1 MSKKS
6 GLGALL
12 GFAAGVGAAF
22 LAHKINK
29 EINAMPSETGS
40 YKEKASKWIEVKKD
54 DIKNAVDVK
63 RQQIKDISLKA
74 KEALIGEDSAEKRKE
89 IMDKAS
95 QQIAVI
101 NEEIQT
107 IISKGAKEVSAIAN
121 KISNSEM
128 FADITEFFSS
138 LKDANKDIV
147 DVDYTFEADYTE
159 EEPKAEEPA
168 EDPAEEATEET
179 AE

>member
-6 GLGALL
+6 GFGAIL

-29 EINAMPSETGS
+29 EINDMPSETGS
-40 YKEKASKWIEVKKD
+40 YKEKAGKWLEVKKD
-54 DIKNAVDVK
+54 DIKSSVDVK
-63 RQQIKDISLKA
+63 KQQIKDISLKA

-89 IMDKAS
+89 IMEKAS

-101 NEEIQT
+101 NEEIQA
-107 IISKGAKEVSAIAN
+107 IIAKGAKEVSAMAN
-121 KISNSEM
+121 KISSSEM
-128 FADITEFFSS
+128 FADITEFLSS

-147 DVDYTFEADYTE
+147 DVDYTFETEYTE
-159 EEPKAEEPA
+159 EKPEAEET
-168 EDPAEEATEET
+168 TEE
-179 AE
+179 